1 MAQQAAREKPADQRR
16 LPDVRDARI
25 NADLLRFVLKNFDR
39 RGDQRQRMRH
49 AFMQTVQAINAVAA
63 RHDHYTA
70 HHQER
75 VAILTLA
82 IGRELGLS
90 ANLLDGLYLGA
101 LVHDLGKVA
110 IPSELLN
117 KPGRLTPEE
126 FALAKTHVQI
136 GCEILQHVSLPWP
149 ICQIVSQH
157 HERLDG
163 SGYPH
168 ALVGDEIIP
177 EARIVAV
184 ADVFQALCEDRPYR
198 KALGMRAAL
207 EELDKGAG
215 TKFDGDVVRAVLA
228 ITTRMNVPESD
239 LWDCMTLDITGAT
252 RRQGGRPVRAAR
264 LTSKVNAAR

>member
-1 MAQQAAREKPADQRR
+1 
-16 LPDVRDARI
+16 
-25 NADLLRFVLKNFDR
+25 
-39 RGDQRQRMRH
+39 
-49 AFMQTVQAINAVAA
+49 MQTVQAINAVAA

-70 HHQER
+70 HHQDR

-82 IGRELGLS
+82 VGRELGLPS
-90 ANLLDGLYLGA
+90 DSLDGLYLGA

-126 FALAKTHVQI
+126 FALAKTHVQV
-136 GCEILQHVSLPWP
+136 GCEILQHVNLPWP
-149 ICQIVSQH
+149 ICKIVAQH

-168 ALVGDEIIP
+168 ALTAEAIIP

-198 KALGMRAAL
+198 KALGIRGGLDEL
-207 EELDKGAG
+207 ERGSG
-215 TKFDGDVVRAVLA
+215 TKFDADVVRAVVA
-228 ITTRMNVPESD
+228 ITNRLNGAGPEFWES
-239 LWDCMTLDITGAT
+239 MTLDVTGDS
-252 RRQGGRPVRAAR
+252 RRRGVGRTVRASRMNLNAGGAR
-264 LTSKVNAAR
+264 